1 MMLTEWGDFL
11 AVIMI
16 AGLLLI
22 KLFKSMADTVIDRA
36 RLGRVFALS
45 GRGFSKSTLD
55 CLLKANW
62 LGRVVPL
69 EGGDRISGDVNT
81 MMMLDDRHTNQEL

>member
-55 CLLKANW
+55 CLL